1 MPTDG
6 AVQHYF
12 DHTATSWPK
21 PAEVTD
27 AMMRAMTEAGGN
39 PGRSAHPLALGAS
52 RTIAASRSSL
62 ASLLGVADER
72 AIAFTPG
79 CTSALNIAIKGGVR
93 RKDRVV
99 VSSVEHNAVVRT
111 LAFLEARGLKVVTV
125 QADSSGRVDPDAVES
140 AVMAA
145 PTAAIICQHVSNV
158 TGTIQPIGDLVDIA
172 HDHGAVMIVDGAQS
186 LGHIAVDLGTLGAD
200 AYAFTGHKGLL
211 GPQGT
216 GGLYLAPGFEPTE
229 IVQGGGGETRT
240 PEQPTERPDRYES
253 GTPNTPGIAGLGA
266 GAEIVRR
273 TGDELRA
280 TERRLTHRLHEA
292 LSQIPGIRVLGP
304 ALGVERGSLVS
315 VVHERLDADEMAFTL
330 DRRYGIASRAGLHC
344 TPWTHRTIGTIET
357 GALRF
362 SLGWGLTDDDVDA
375 AIDAMREICA

>member
-1 MPTDG
+1 MNAYFFEYAANHGRG
-6 AVQHYF
+6 AHRLARRTTEEFERTRAHLGAFLGV
-12 DHTATSWPK
+12 
-21 PAEVTD
+21 PAENVVFTRNTTD
-27 AMMRAMTEAGGN
+27 AINLVARGICWNEGDEVVTTDLEHHAN
-39 PGRSAHPLALGAS
+39 LLPWLAL
-52 RTIAASRSSL
+52 R
-62 ASLLGVADER
+62 ER
-72 AIAFTPG
+72 G
-79 CTSALNIAIKGGVR
+79 
-93 RKDRVV
+93 
-99 VSSVEHNAVVRT
+99 
-111 LAFLEARGLKVVTV
+111 VTV
-125 QADSSGRVDPDAVES
+125 KIVSQRNGYIREEDLQEAMGPATRLVAVNH
-140 AVMAA
+140 M
-145 PTAAIICQHVSNV
+145 TNV
-158 TGTIQPIGDLVDIA
+158 LGTVLPVEEFAHIA
-172 HDHGAVMIVDGAQS
+172 HDTGAAILVDAAQS
-186 LGHIAVDLGTLGAD
+186 VGHLPMPRNELFDYLALP
-200 AYAFTGHKGLL
+200 GHKGLL

-266 GAEIVRR
+266 GAEILRR

-280 TERRLTHRLHEA
+280 AERRLTHRLHEA

-304 ALGVERGSLVS
+304 ALGEERGPLVS

-330 DRRYGIASRAGLHC
+330 DRRYGIAVRAGLHC

-375 AIDAMREICA
+375 AIGAMREICA